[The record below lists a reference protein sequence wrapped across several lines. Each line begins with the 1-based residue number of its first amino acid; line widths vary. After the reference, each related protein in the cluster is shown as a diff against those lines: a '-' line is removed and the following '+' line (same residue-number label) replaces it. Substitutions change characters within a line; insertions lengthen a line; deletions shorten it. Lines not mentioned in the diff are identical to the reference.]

1 MKILVTAASSS
12 AHISGVQRH
21 AFNLV
26 RCLLLNPEISRLD
39 LILAPWQQG
48 MGEASGLGS
57 DSRLT
62 IHYPEMGRGSI
73 ARNLWYY
80 RELPELASRLRPDLV
95 HLSYPMPIDAEAIA
109 CPTVLTLHDLYPY
122 EIPRNF
128 GPYQF
133 LFNRLILQHCMHSVD
148 AIACVSDTTL
158 AKLKQYASSKSY
170 GKATRIYNCVEP
182 EPVCAT
188 QSPLPGWEG
197 EPFLLTVAQHRR
209 NKNIPLLI
217 RTFHRLLRQG
227 RLYASTRLVVLG
239 VKGPETET
247 IESLA
252 TQLGMRNRVLFLEGL
267 SQAELQWCYSH
278 CEAVVL
284 PSMTEGFGLPV
295 AEALLAGCRV
305 VCSDIP
311 VFREIG
317 GAHCE
322 YIALTADAEID
333 LAAGIK
339 TALDK
344 PAREPVWLPHLS
356 AETLAKE
363 YTGLYRALIPA
374 AANAE
379 STAPAAS
386 VQLAT
391 TERQFL

>member
-12 AHISGVQRH
+12 QHISGVQRH

-26 RCLLLNPEISRLD
+26 RCLLLNPEISMVN
-39 LILAPWQQG
+39 LILAPWQRE
-48 MGEASGLGS
+48 MVEASGLGS
-57 DSRLT
+57 DSRLA

-80 RELPELASRLRPDLV
+80 RELPELVSRLRPDLV

-133 LFNRLILQHCMHSVD
+133 LFNRVILRHCIQSVN
-148 AIACVSDTTL
+148 AIACVSDTTM

-182 EPVCAT
+182 EPVSVL
-188 QSPLPGWEG
+188 QSPLPGWER

-209 NKNIPLLI
+209 NKNIALLI
-217 RTFHRLLRQG
+217 RTFHLLLRQG
-227 RLYASTRLVVLG
+227 RLHALTRLVVLG

-247 IESLA
+247 IESLVS
-252 TQLGMRNRVLFLEGL
+252 QLGLQTRVLFLEGL

-284 PSMTEGFGLPV
+284 PSKTEGFGLPL

-322 YIALTADAEID
+322 YIALGADAEIT
-333 LAAGIK
+333 LAVGIK
-339 TALDK
+339 TALSK
-344 PAREPVWLPHLS
+344 PAKEPVPFPHLS
-356 AETLAKE
+356 AETLATE
-363 YTGLYRALIPA
+363 YARLYRGLIPA
-374 AANAE
+374 TANAK
-379 STAPAAS
+379 STTSAPAI
-386 VQLAT
+386 QLAT
-391 TERQFL
+391 TER